1 MAVESRVQK
10 RADTTDFDVGLRL
23 KQVRTRAGL
32 TQRQLAE
39 RAGVT
44 HGLISMLEANKNS
57 PSIASLR
64 KILGGIPM
72 TMVEFFEP
80 ERPAS
85 AQVFFRPEDLADLT
99 GRVGHAHGNGS
110 SGAMSFRQVGDP
122 RAHNLQ
128 ILHERY
134 APGADTGE
142 TMLEHQSHEGGV
154 VIAGELEV
162 TVGDEVR
169 VLKPGDAYLFDSR
182 VPHRFRNISDR
193 TCEVVSACS
202 PPWL

>member
-1 MAVESRVQK
+1 M
-10 RADTTDFDVGLRL
+10 
-23 KQVRTRAGL
+23 RTRAGL

-57 PSIASLR
+57 PSVASLR

-99 GRVGHAHGNGS
+99 GRVGHAHGNGA
-110 SGAMSFRQVGDP
+110 SGTMSFRQVGDP

-142 TMLEHQSHEGGV
+142 RSRSTHSTSTRPSRNAGSFRTCRRNATFVRRPRIANCDNAEHARAMAV
-154 VIAGELEV
+154 
-162 TVGDEVR
+162 
-169 VLKPGDAYLFDSR
+169 SR
-182 VPHRFRNISDR
+182 V
-193 TCEVVSACS
+193 SATAMTFAS
-202 PPWL
+202 IGS

>member
-1 MAVESRVQK
+1 MQK
-10 RADTTDFDVGLRL
+10 RMDSAEFDVGQRL
-23 KQVRTRAGL
+23 KQVRAKAGL

-39 RAGVT
+39 RSGVT

-57 PSIASLR
+57 PSVASLR

-85 AQVFFRPEDLADLT
+85 DTVFFRPEDLADLT
-99 GRVGHAHGNGS
+99 GRVGHAHGNGH

-169 VLKPGDAYLFDSR
+169 VLKAGDAYLFDSR
-182 VPHRFRNISDR
+182 VPHRFRNISDAP
-193 TCEVVSACS
+193 CEVVSACS